1 MIELSNAIKYR
12 LIQNKDTVVTTVHI
26 PGLKLSSFIG
36 TSNYRISESYND
48 FIRLPTYPAMILKIR
63 DVMDTETPEYI
74 TSMVEIY
81 LLTVSASALIDGK
94 SRPRTQLSQFF
105 HLLDYWLSE
114 YDCDQNMLDFV
125 KDDSNEL
132 IIGDKYSVA
141 SFNLDFYDNTG
152 FNESLSEYQASIR
165 WIAKMVRQ

>member
-12 LIQNKDTVVTTVHI
+12 LIQNKDTVVTTVRI

-36 TSNYRISESYND
+36 TSNYRISENYND
-48 FIRLPTYPAMILKIR
+48 FIKSPTYPAMILKVR
-63 DVMDTETPEYI
+63 DVMDPETPEYI
-74 TSMVEIY
+74 TSMVEVY
-81 LLTVSASALIDGK
+81 LLTVSQSALVGGK
-94 SRPRTQLSQFF
+94 QRPSTQLSQFYN
-105 HLLDYWLSE
+105 LLDYWLSE

-125 KDDSNEL
+125 VDDDGDL

-141 SFNLDFYDNTG
+141 KFILDFYDNTG

-165 WIAKMVRQ
+165 WIAKTIRQ